1 MEPTIGGFIA
11 FVQNVLQPPDVFDAS
26 TSVFV
31 TYAYDF
37 AVQWVTKQLKTVPGI
52 PGASSVYAIA
62 VYNLAADFL
71 INIAQDQP
79 GDPVVPNSGTGN
91 NPNGL
96 RYWAFLRSRYHIDSF
111 VPGVIQTSSDEGTSV
126 GYVVPDQFSQFS
138 VADLQNLKTPFG
150 RRYLGIAQSFGT
162 VWGLS

>member
-1 MEPTIGGFIA
+1 MEPTLGGFVE
-11 FVQNVLQPPDVFDAS
+11 FVTNVIQPPAPFDPT

-31 TYAYDF
+31 TLAYDF
-37 AVQWVTKQLKTVPGI
+37 AIQWVDRQLRVAPGI
-52 PGASSVYAIA
+52 PGSPSIYAIA

-79 GDPVVPNSGTGN
+79 SDPVVPNSGTGT

-96 RYWAFLRSRYHIDSF
+96 QYWAFLRSRYNILSF
-111 VPGVIQTSSDEGTSV
+111 TAGVVQTTSDEGTSA
-126 GYVVPDQFSQFS
+126 GYLVPEQFSQFS
-138 VADLQNLKTPFG
+138 VADLQALKTPFG
-150 RRYLGIAQSFGT
+150 RAYLGIAQSFGS

>member
-1 MEPTIGGFIA
+1 MEPTLGGFIQ
-11 FVQNVLQPPDVFDAS
+11 FVENVLQPPDVFDAS

-31 TYAYDF
+31 PYAYDF

-79 GDPVVPNSGTGN
+79 GDPVAPNSGTSK
-91 NPNGL
+91 NPAGL
-96 RYWAFLRSRYHIDSF
+96 QYWAFLRDRYQVLSF
-111 VPGVIQTSSDEGTSV
+111 VPGVIQSTSDEGTSSS
-126 GYVVPDQFSQFS
+126 YVVPDQFSQFS